1 MKPPAQFWNFG
12 PVDAMTLPVRRVGFQ
27 RIRPTSRKWPA
38 QLATTVLVSIILLA
52 PIPAASNHPLAW
64 MLWATV
70 IGLTGALVMATNR
83 RANAIRTR
91 QVKLVLA
98 LGTVLL
104 GVAIW
109 QTLPLGGWRGG
120 VLLSLASG
128 TTYLPSLSIAPS
140 ATFVAALRIASYL
153 VFFVLMLWIS
163 RDARRCKH
171 IGLVLFYG
179 ISAHALWAM
188 ISLNLLGDIQLVG
201 EKTAYLG
208 VATGA
213 FIGRSAFATFLGMGL
228 VLGLSFLL
236 VDPSHARRKHTTDQ
250 RLQRAILC
258 IGLMIILIAL
268 VSTQSRMGIASS
280 LVAVFAGVL
289 PWARSRRR
297 ISIWSAA
304 IFIAVLAY
312 YGEGLS
318 GRVTHLA
325 QSGGTRI
332 ELYAQVLEM
341 IRMRP
346 IFGFGLDSFPL
357 AYELFH
363 APPVSAGF
371 VWDRAHST
379 YLTLWAEAGV
389 VAGSAPPLAGLVAAR
404 VLWRGARKPGPGRAM
419 ATAGFAALLL
429 CGLHA
434 LFDFSLEIQAN
445 TFLLLALVA
454 LGLGSMQ
461 SAKGRK

>member
-1 MKPPAQFWNFG
+1 MKTLAQFWDLG
-12 PVDAMTLPVRRVGFQ
+12 PVDAMTLPVSRAGFQ
-27 RIRPTSRKWPA
+27 LIRPMSRKWPG
-38 QLATTVLVSIILLA
+38 QLAAMVLISVVLLA

-70 IGLTGALVMATNR
+70 IGLTGALVMATTG
-83 RANAIRTR
+83 RAQAIRTR
-91 QVKLVLA
+91 HVKLMLA
-98 LGTVLL
+98 LGFVLL

-109 QTLPLGGWRGG
+109 QALPMRGIRGG
-120 VLLSLASG
+120 VLISLPSG
-128 TTYLPSLSIAPS
+128 TTNLPSLSIAPS
-140 ATFVAALRIASYL
+140 ATFVAALRVASYL

-163 RDARRCKH
+163 RDARRSKR

-201 EKTAYLG
+201 EKSAYLG

-228 VLGLSFLL
+228 VLGLAFLL
-236 VDPSHARRKHTTDQ
+236 VEPSRARRKDTTDQ
-250 RLQRAILC
+250 RLQRAIMC
-258 IGLMIILIAL
+258 ISLMIILIAL

-280 LVAVFAGVL
+280 LLAVFAGVL

-325 QSGGTRI
+325 QSSSTRI
-332 ELYAQVLEM
+332 ELYAQVFEM

-346 IFGFGLDSFPL
+346 LFGFGLDSFPL

-389 VAGSAPPLAGLVAAR
+389 IAGSAPPLAGLVAAHM
-404 VLWRGARKPGPGRAM
+404 LWRGARKRGPNGAM

-454 LGLGSMQ
+454 LGLGSMR
-461 SAKGRK
+461 SAKGTK